1 MRFGIC
7 GSMVAR
13 QPDGSGAEIVEQV
26 RELGY
31 DYLELSLAHLAALPE
46 DEFGALRRRVQSSGL
61 PCEACNNFFPGTVRL
76 TGAEV
81 NWDQVREY
89 TRRAVD
95 RAAELGVQ
103 VIVFGSS
110 AAKNVPAGFPQY
122 RAWQQ
127 IVTALRSAADV
138 VKPLGIT
145 IAIEPLNRQES
156 NIVNSLAEGL
166 ALMQRVNRPEVRL
179 LADYYHLALEQE
191 DPAILLQAGPDLRHI
206 HFARVAGRTYP
217 LEIDDGF
224 QPFFAALRAAGYDG
238 RVSVEG
244 FSNDFYREAA
254 RSLQVLRE
262 LAPTYAGRI

>member
-13 QPDGSGAEIVEQV
+13 QPDGSGAEIAEQA

-31 DYLELSLAHLAALPE
+31 DYIELSLAHLAALPE
-46 DEFGALRRRVQSSGL
+46 DEFGALARRVRASGL
-61 PCEACNNFFPGTVRL
+61 ACEACNNFFPRTVRL

-81 NWDQVREY
+81 NWEQVRDY
-89 TRRAVD
+89 THRAVG
-95 RAAELGVQ
+95 RAAELGAQ

-127 IVTALRSAADV
+127 IVTALRIAAGE

-179 LADYYHLALEQE
+179 LADYYHMALEQE
-191 DPAILLQAGPDLRHI
+191 DPAILLEAGPDLRHV

-217 LEIDDGF
+217 LEVDNGF
-224 QPFFAALRAAGYDG
+224 QPFFDALRAAGYDG

-254 RSLQVLRE
+254 RALEVLRQ
-262 LAPTYAGRI
+262 LAPAR

>member
-31 DYLELSLAHLAALPE
+31 DYIELSLAHLAALPE
-46 DEFGALRRRVQSSGL
+46 DEFAALRRRVQSSGL
-61 PCEACNNFFPGTVRL
+61 ACEACNNFFPRAVRL

-81 NWDQVREY
+81 SWDQVREY
-89 TRRAVD
+89 TRRAVG
-95 RAAELGVQ
+95 RAAGLGVQ

-110 AAKNVPAGFPQY
+110 AAKNVPAGFPFY
-122 RAWQQ
+122 LAWQQ
-127 IVTALRSAADV
+127 IVTTLRIAASE

-156 NIVNSLAEGL
+156 NIVNSVAEGL

-179 LADYYHLALEQE
+179 LADYYHMALEQE
-191 DPAILLQAGPDLRHI
+191 DPAILLQAGPDLRHV
-206 HFARVAGRTYP
+206 HFARVAGRSFP
-217 LEIDDGF
+217 LEVDDGF
-224 QPFFAALRAAGYDG
+224 QPFFTALRAAGYNG
-238 RVSVEG
+238 RVSVES

-254 RSLQVLRE
+254 RALEVLQQ
-262 LAPTYAGRI
+262 LAPA